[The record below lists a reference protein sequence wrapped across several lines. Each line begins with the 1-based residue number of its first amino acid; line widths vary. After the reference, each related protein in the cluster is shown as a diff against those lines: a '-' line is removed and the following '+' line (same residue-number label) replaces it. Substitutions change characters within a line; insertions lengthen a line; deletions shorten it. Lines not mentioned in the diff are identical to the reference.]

1 MTQLLESTVDGF
13 KIAMGSWIV
22 NAAAIFAMIIAIR
35 WPPEY
40 EDESL
45 DTNAKWTFAMLICMH
60 ALVCLVKVHALYFGD
75 YFWDKQTM
83 MMLIVVGM
91 QIWLCSSWL
100 YNEDRDVTTVL
111 TES

>member
-22 NAAAIFAMIIAIR
+22 NLAALFAMLIAIR
-35 WPPEY
+35 VPPEY
-40 EDESL
+40 EDDVL
-45 DTNAKWTFAMLICMH
+45 DRNAKWTFSMLIFMH
-60 ALVCLVKVHALYFGD
+60 ALVCLVKVHALYLGD

-83 MMLIVVGM
+83 IMLIVVGM